1 MHVEAAHYRAR
12 IADRQG
18 IKSADFIF
26 MISEDFP
33 NLPIALGAHV
43 EGRIWGAS
51 CPAQSK
57 NGEELGRPNC
67 RWDGDHC

>member
-1 MHVEAAHYRAR
+1 
-12 IADRQG
+12 
-18 IKSADFIF
+18 